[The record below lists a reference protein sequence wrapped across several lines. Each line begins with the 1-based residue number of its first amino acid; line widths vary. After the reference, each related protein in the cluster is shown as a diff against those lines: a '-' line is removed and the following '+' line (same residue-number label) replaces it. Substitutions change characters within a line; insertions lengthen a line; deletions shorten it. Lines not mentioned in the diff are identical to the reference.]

1 MADAPRILV
10 TNDDGVHAPGLA
22 ALAAAL
28 EELGRVEVVAPARK
42 VAGAG
47 LYGVL
52 GGTLRVE
59 EARTTDDRPAR
70 AVDGYPADCVRFA
83 LATTDDPPE
92 LVVAGINDGLN
103 LGADIQYSGTVGA
116 AREAAFWGVRALAV
130 SAGGYDAEDLAWS
143 SPDADDY
150 TAAADWAAIVARRL
164 LRKSQQPGFLH
175 NLNVPPGRA
184 GGLKNTRL
192 ARLRYGVRYRETDT
206 ATFAV
211 ELSDESSPD
220 AANADTDLGAILKG
234 YASLTLLRAGIDGPR
249 RRRFRT
255 IWTRDE

>member
-1 MADAPRILV
+1 MADKPRILV
-10 TNDDGVHAPGLA
+10 TNDDGVAAPGLA
-22 ALAAAL
+22 ALAASLA
-28 EELGRVEVVAPARK
+28 ELGRVEVVAPAKK

-59 EARTTDDRPAR
+59 EARTADDRPAR
-70 AVDGYPADCVRFA
+70 AVDGYPADCVRFF
-83 LATTDDPPE
+83 LATSDALPD
-92 LVVAGINDGLN
+92 LVVAGVNDGLN

-116 AREAAFWGVRALAV
+116 AREAVFWGVHALAV

-143 SPDADDY
+143 SPDEAGY
-150 TAAADWAAIVARRL
+150 AAAADWAAIVARRL
-164 LRKSQQPGFLH
+164 LRKNPQPGYLY

-184 GGLKNTRL
+184 KGLKNTRP
-192 ARLRYGVRYRETDT
+192 ARLRYGVRYRETEN
-206 ATFAV
+206 AAYAV
-211 ELSDESSPD
+211 ELSDEASPD
-220 AANADTDLGAILKG
+220 AGNADTDLGAVLKG